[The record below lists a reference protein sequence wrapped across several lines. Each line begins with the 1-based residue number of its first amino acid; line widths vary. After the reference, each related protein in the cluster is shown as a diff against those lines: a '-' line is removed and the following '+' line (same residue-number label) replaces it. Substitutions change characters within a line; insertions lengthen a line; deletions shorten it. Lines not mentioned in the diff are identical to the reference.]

1 MVSERV
7 WEGLVAGG
15 DQFGPFGHGYTYS
28 SHPVGA
34 AAALANL
41 DIIEKENMVAQ
52 AGARGETMHR
62 YLQEAFGNH
71 PLIGEVR
78 GQGLIGAIE
87 LVADRDEPR
96 AFDPA
101 LKVAARVVAKARD
114 AGVISRALP
123 SSDSLAFSPPF
134 VISEEQLQRMVSV
147 VADAVNQ
154 VGEELKA
161 SGDWSGS

>member
-1 MVSERV
+1 
-7 WEGLVAGG
+7 
-15 DQFGPFGHGYTYS
+15 
-28 SHPVGA
+28 
-34 AAALANL
+34 
-41 DIIEKENMVAQ
+41 
-52 AGARGETMHR
+52 
-62 YLQEAFGNH
+62 
-71 PLIGEVR
+71 LIGEVR